1 MAEVQSRLIFMP
13 RLVVGGVI
21 RAYQV
26 LASPFPSPCRYEPSC
41 STYALEAVRRH
52 GALKGCWLGAR
63 RIARCHPFASGG
75 YDPVP

>member
-1 MAEVQSRLIFMP
+1 MADVQSRLSLIP
-13 RLVVGGVI
+13 RLAVGGLI

-26 LASPFPSPCRYEPSC
+26 LASPFPSPCRYEPTC
-41 STYALEAVRRH
+41 SSYTLEAVRRH

-63 RIARCHPFASGG
+63 RIAKCHPFTAGG